1 MGDFD
6 FNPKKKDDKGIGKI
20 RLGDETAA
28 EQKEAVAKTAS
39 RKKWLIG
46 GGIATGALV
55 VTLGLT
61 AVFNSASDKPAAPQP
76 PRTEQTQTYQPPVQA
91 QNPPSEQSGVSLAQ
105 SYAAKQSAIYRDQI
119 QIYKETDRSG
129 RMVGT
134 GEAYISANG
143 QAVPFGSDFAVH
155 VSLFE
160 KGGISLLVASGPH
173 AGSRVEFMP
182 VGVRSTPR
190 ITYSRVGQEI
200 ATPDGPRFQMLPQ
213 AQRTEQTVPMK
224 TPAIAGSGVAMPDQ
238 AWEFD
243 KNVRENGETV
253 RAFTVKGNVEDGVFS
268 VKIWNGDTYTINFA
282 TGQYTVDSVFLFHPN
297 YLEETQRT
305 GVNIDASTIPLVK
318 GVMQVAPAQ
327 RPAPSQTRAPGR

>member
-1 MGDFD
+1 MGDFE

-28 EQKEAVAKTAS
+28 EQKEAVAKTAT

-61 AVFNSASDKPAAPQP
+61 AVFNSSSDKPAAPQP
-76 PRTEQTQTYQPPVQA
+76 QRTEQTQTYQPPVQA

>member
-6 FNPKKKDDKGIGKI
+6 FNPKRKDDKGIGKI
-20 RLGDETAA
+20 RLGDETTAG
-28 EQKEAVAKTAS
+28 QKEAVAKTAT

-61 AVFNSASDKPAAPQP
+61 AVFNSASHKPAAPVPTTQ
-76 PRTEQTQTYQPPVQA
+76 QTQTYQPPVQP
-91 QNPPSEQSGVSLAQ
+91 QTPPSERSGVTLAQ

-143 QAVPFGSDFAVH
+143 QAVQYGSDFAVH

-190 ITYSRVGQEI
+190 ITYSRVGQEL

-224 TPAIAGSGVAMPDQ
+224 TPVIAGNGVAMPDQ

-253 RAFTVKGNVEDGVFS
+253 RAFTVKGNVEEGVFS
-268 VKIWNGDTYTINFA
+268 VKIWNGDTYTINLA

-318 GVMQVAPAQ
+318 GVVQVAPAP
-327 RPAPSQTRAPGR
+327 RPAPSQVRAPGR

>member
-20 RLGDETAA
+20 RLGDETAV
-28 EQKEAVAKTAS
+28 EQKEAVAKSAT

-61 AVFNSASDKPAAPQP
+61 AIFNNASDKPAAPQP
-76 PRTEQTQTYQPPVQA
+76 PRSEQTQTYQPPATQT
-91 QNPPSEQSGVSLAQ
+91 PGSEQSGVTLAQ

-119 QIYKETDRSG
+119 QIYKETDRAG
-129 RMVGT
+129 RMIGT

-143 QAVPFGSDFAVH
+143 QAVPYGSDFAVH

-190 ITYSRVGQEI
+190 VTYSRLGQEI
-200 ATPDGPRFQMLPQ
+200 QTPDGPRFQLLPQ
-213 AQRTEQTVPMK
+213 GQRTEQTVPMK
-224 TPAIAGSGVAMPDQ
+224 SPAIAGSGVAMPDQ

-243 KNVRENGETV
+243 KNVREGGESV
-253 RAFTVKGNVEDGVFS
+253 RAFTVRGNVEEGVFS

-282 TGQYTVDSVFLFHPN
+282 TGQYTVDSVFLFYPN
-297 YLEETQRT
+297 YLEDKERT
-305 GVNIDASTIPLVK
+305 GVDVDASTIPLIK
-318 GVMQVAPAQ
+318 GVVQVAPAQ
-327 RPAPSQTRAPGR
+327 RPAPSPARAPGR

>member
-20 RLGDETAA
+20 RLGEETAA
-28 EQKEAVAKTAS
+28 EQKETVAKTAT

-61 AVFNSASDKPAAPQP
+61 AIFNRASDKPAAPVP
-76 PRTEQTQTYQPPVQA
+76 PRTEQTQTYQPP
-91 QNPPSEQSGVSLAQ
+91 PSEQSGVTLAQ

-129 RMVGT
+129 RMIGT
-134 GEAYISANG
+134 GEAYLNANG
-143 QAVPFGSDFAVH
+143 QAVQYGSDFAVH

-160 KGGISLLVASGPH
+160 KGGVSLLVASGPH

-190 ITYSRVGQEI
+190 VTYSRVGQELT
-200 ATPDGPRFQMLPQ
+200 TPDGPRFQMLPL

-224 TPAIAGSGVAMPDQ
+224 TPAMQGSGVAMPDQ

-243 KNVRENGETV
+243 KNVRENGEMV
-253 RAFTVKGNVEDGVFS
+253 RAFTVRGNVEDGVFS

-297 YLEETQRT
+297 YLEDKQRT
-305 GVNIDASTIPLVK
+305 GVDVDASTLPLVK
-318 GVMQVAPAQ
+318 GVVQVAPAQ
-327 RPAPSQTRAPGR
+327 RPAPSQAPVPGR

>member
-20 RLGDETAA
+20 RLGEETAA
-28 EQKEAVAKTAS
+28 EQKEAVAKTAT

-61 AVFNSASDKPAAPQP
+61 AIFNSASDKPAAPVP
-76 PRTEQTQTYQPPVQA
+76 PRTEHTQTYQP
-91 QNPPSEQSGVSLAQ
+91 PPSEQSGVTSAQ

-129 RMVGT
+129 RMIGT
-134 GEAYISANG
+134 GEAYINANG
-143 QAVPFGSDFAVH
+143 QAVQYGSDFAVH

-160 KGGISLLVASGPH
+160 KGGVSLLLASGPH

-200 ATPDGPRFQMLPQ
+200 ATPDGPRFQMLPL
-213 AQRTEQTVPMK
+213 AQRTEQTVSMK
-224 TPAIAGSGVAMPDQ
+224 TPAMQGSGVAMPDQ

-243 KNVRENGETV
+243 KNVRENDEMV
-253 RAFTVKGNVEDGVFS
+253 RAFTVRGNVEDGVFS

-297 YLEETQRT
+297 YLEDKQRT
-305 GVNIDASTIPLVK
+305 GVDVDASTLPLVK
-318 GVMQVAPAQ
+318 GVVQVAPVQ
-327 RPAPSQTRAPGR
+327 RPVPSQAPAPGR

>member
-20 RLGDETAA
+20 RLGEETAA
-28 EQKEAVAKTAS
+28 EQKEAMAKTAT

-61 AVFNSASDKPAAPQP
+61 AIFNSASDKPAAPVP
-76 PRTEQTQTYQPPVQA
+76 PRTEHTQTFQP
-91 QNPPSEQSGVSLAQ
+91 PPSEQSGVTSAQ

-129 RMVGT
+129 RMIGT
-134 GEAYISANG
+134 GEAYINANG
-143 QAVPFGSDFAVH
+143 QAVQYGSDFAVH

-160 KGGISLLVASGPH
+160 KGGVSLLLASGPH

-200 ATPDGPRFQMLPQ
+200 ATPDGPRFQMLPL

-224 TPAIAGSGVAMPDQ
+224 TPAIQGSGVAMPDQ

-243 KNVRENGETV
+243 KNVRENGEMV
-253 RAFTVKGNVEDGVFS
+253 RAFTVRGNVEDGVFS

-297 YLEETQRT
+297 YLEDKQRT
-305 GVNIDASTIPLVK
+305 GVDVDASTLPLVK
-318 GVMQVAPAQ
+318 GVVQVAPVQ
-327 RPAPSQTRAPGR
+327 RPVPSQAPAPGR